1 MNEYAIAILKARPR
15 LEQAE
20 EKLQAKLERLA
31 CGMCGDTMEVIDK
44 MLTIIDM
51 KRQLVD
57 VAEAYSR
64 MSACMTKNELT
75 ALTEKLK
82 GVRDESIAEELGVCR
97 NTVRALVER
106 AGYKCDGA
114 VTARKKSGLDPTEFT
129 EALTVFGGLRT
140 SAAHR

>member
-1 MNEYAIAILKARPR
+1 MNEYAIAILKTRPR

-31 CGMCGDTMEVIDK
+31 CGMCGDTMKVIDK
-44 MLTIIDM
+44 MLTIIDL

-57 VAEAYSR
+57 IAEAYGR
-64 MSACMTKNELT
+64 LAACMTKSEMI
-75 ALTEKLK
+75 ALTERLK
-82 GVRDESIAEELGVCR
+82 GAREESIAEELGLCR

-114 VTARKKSGLDPTEFT
+114 VTAMKKSGLDPTDYE
-129 EALTVFGGLRT
+129 EALTMLGGLRQ
-140 SAAHR
+140 SVI